1 MREITSLKASVEPML
16 IRPRRQAIVVV
27 KVTEA
32 VGMEVRGLTWCVLG
46 RLVESGIFLCCSL
59 FFWALLLKKKKK
71 KENEEVH

>member
-27 KVTEA
+27 KATEA

-46 RLVESGIFLCCSL
+46 RLAESEFFYIVP
-59 FFWALLLKKKKK
+59 FFWRCY
-71 KENEEVH
+71 